1 MASRSFINQWR
12 LEVSSYGYTVFT
24 SPTLVG
30 LSLLLH
36 LNLLPVTLS
45 GFVMPSWFDIQE
57 MPITAVYPD
66 LGHSISDEE
75 LQHMESWIISR
86 LQSESSA

>member
-1 MASRSFINQWR
+1 MASRSFILW
-12 LEVSSYGYTVFT
+12 LH
-24 SPTLVG
+24 G
-30 LSLLLH
+30 LHFANTRWSFPSAPPQ
-36 LNLLPVTLS
+36 PVTC